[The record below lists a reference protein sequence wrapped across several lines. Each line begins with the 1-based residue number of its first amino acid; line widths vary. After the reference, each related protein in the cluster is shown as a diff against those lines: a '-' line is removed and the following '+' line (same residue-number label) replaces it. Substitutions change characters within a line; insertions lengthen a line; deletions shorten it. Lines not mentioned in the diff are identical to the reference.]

1 MLGTWGMIVGILAIA
16 VLFYRARARHWKA
29 TATILAEELVE
40 IEDAAGGEV
49 GEAAAD
55 ALLRAGYE
63 IGARDT
69 AFEIMREQATGD
81 DPERIR
87 ADRRH

>member
-16 VLFYRARARHWKA
+16 VIFYRARARHWRA
-29 TATILAEELVE
+29 TAAVLAEELVE
-40 IEDAAGGEV
+40 IEDASGGDI

-63 IGARDT
+63 IGSRDT
-69 AFEIMREQATGD
+69 AFEIMREQAVGD
-81 DPERIR
+81 PDRIR
-87 ADRRH
+87 ADRLR